1 MHQFKQFEHPTT
13 ETVAR
18 AWRIPLGRKFRKAG
32 FGLFFAISLLFVLF
46 TLSPILSA
54 QDSTP
59 KPDAQ
64 QNQPA
69 QDVPD
74 APSAVKPPPACPSNL
89 PPAARPDP
97 GTQPAPASQGQ
108 PGENPPP
115 PMPPI
120 KTVPPGS
127 VPPGGSDIAS
137 SREEL
142 YTLKTGVNFVVV
154 PVTVKDDNGHLVD
167 GLLPKDFVVLEDGK
181 KQQLKFFSSDPIALS
196 AAIILDVGMPDVAV
210 QKVNQTF
217 TALQGAFSPYDEVAL
232 YTFSTTVS
240 QVSDFSTGAQRLT
253 RVLDQIKTE
262 RGRNNGVPVMN
273 GPLGPQGPTVNG
285 IPVERQGSPAM
296 TSPPK
301 DVSVLNDA
309 VLRAALDLSKRNRAN
324 RKIIFVI
331 SQGREYGSRTSYKD
345 VLKVLLSREAAVY
358 AIAVEAS
365 AIPGYN
371 KLEKIHLP
379 KYGYSD
385 ILPKYAQATG
395 GEVFTEFSRD
405 NVEAAYAR
413 ATGEARNQYTLG
425 YTTRITPSSSYR
437 EIEVRVDH
445 PGLKISAKSG
455 YYPLPPTAH

>member
-1 MHQFKQFEHPTT
+1 MHQFKQFEHPRI
-13 ETVAR
+13 ETVAHL
-18 AWRIPLGRKFRKAG
+18 WRIPLGRLFRKAG
-32 FGLFFAISLLFVLF
+32 FGCFVLL
-46 TLSPILSA
+46 TLSALVSLAAA
-54 QDSTP
+54 QDTP
-59 KPDAQ
+59 PNQASQPPGAQ
-64 QNQPA
+64 S

-74 APSAVKPPPACPSNL
+74 APSAVKPPNPFPNPNNL
-89 PPAARPDP
+89 PPQARPENN
-97 GTQPAPASQGQ
+97 GQ
-108 PGENPPP
+108 PGDNAPP

-127 VPPGGSDIAS
+127 VPTDNAGLAS
-137 SREEL
+137 THEEL

-167 GLLPKDFVVLEDGK
+167 GLLPRDFSVLEDGK

-196 AAIILDVGMPDVAV
+196 AAVVLDLSMSDAAV

-232 YTFSTTVS
+232 YTFSSTVS
-240 QVSDFSTGAQRLT
+240 QVSDFSTSTQHLT
-253 RVLDQIKTE
+253 RILDQIKTE
-262 RGRNNGVPVMN
+262 HGQNNGVPVMN

-285 IPVERQGSPAM
+285 VPIERPGAPVN
-296 TSPPK
+296 TTPPK

-309 VLRAALDLSKRNRAN
+309 ILRAALDLSKRNRAN

-331 SQGREYGSRTSYKD
+331 SQGREYGSRAAYKD

-358 AIAVEAS
+358 GIAVEGS
-365 AIPGYN
+365 AIPVYN
-371 KLEKIHLP
+371 KLERLHVP
-379 KYGYSD
+379 KFGYSD
-385 ILPKYAQATG
+385 LLPKYALATG
-395 GEVFTEFSRD
+395 GDIFTEFSRD
-405 NVEAAYAR
+405 AVEAAYAR

-425 YTTRITPSSSYR
+425 YTTRITPSSTYR
-437 EIEVRVDH
+437 EIEVRVAR

>member
-1 MHQFKQFEHPTT
+1 MHQCKQFEHPIT

-18 AWRIPLGRKFRKAG
+18 PWRIPLGRLFRKAG
-32 FGLFFAISLLFVLF
+32 LVSIFALTLGLLVSLA
-46 TLSPILSA
+46 SA
-54 QDSTP
+54 QENAADPNSQA
-59 KPDAQ
+59 K
-64 QNQPA
+64 QPA
-69 QDVPD
+69 SQQDVPD
-74 APSAVKPPPACPSNL
+74 APSAVKPPPAFPTNI
-89 PPAARPDP
+89 PPAARPEP
-97 GTQPAPASQGQ
+97 STQPAPGSQGQ
-108 PGENPPP
+108 PGNGAPP

-127 VPPGGSDIAS
+127 IPNDVSTSTDD
-137 SREEL
+137 L
-142 YTLKTGVNFVVV
+142 YKLVTGVNFVVV
-154 PVTVKDDNGHLVD
+154 PVTVKDDNGHMVD

-181 KQQLKFFSSDPIALS
+181 RQQLKFFSSDPIALS
-196 AAIILDVGMPDVAV
+196 AAVILDLGMSDAAV

-232 YTFSTTVS
+232 YTFSSTVS
-240 QVSDFSTGAQRLT
+240 QVSDFSVGAQRLT

-285 IPVERQGSPAM
+285 VPVERPGAQPNIA
-296 TSPPK
+296 PPK

-309 VLRAALDLSKRNRAN
+309 ILRAALDLSKRNRAN

-345 VLKVLLSREAAVY
+345 VLRVLLARNAAVY
-358 AIAVEAS
+358 AVAVEAS
-365 AIPGYN
+365 AIPVYN
-371 KLEKIHLP
+371 RIEKFHLP
-379 KYGYSD
+379 HYGYSD
-385 ILPKYAQATG
+385 ILPRYAFATG
-395 GEVFTEFSRD
+395 GDVYTEFSRD

-445 PGLKISAKSG
+445 PGLKVVAKSG

>member
-1 MHQFKQFEHPTT
+1 MHQCKQFEHPTT

-18 AWRIPLGRKFRKAG
+18 PWRIPLGRLFRKAG
-32 FGLFFAISLLFVLF
+32 LVSILVF
-46 TLSPILSA
+46 TLGALASFATA
-54 QDSTP
+54 QDNAADSNSQA
-59 KPDAQ
+59 KP
-64 QNQPA
+64 PA
-69 QDVPD
+69 SQQDVPD
-74 APSAVKPPPACPSNL
+74 APSAVKPPPAFPTNI
-89 PPAARPDP
+89 PPAARPEP
-97 GTQPAPASQGQ
+97 STQPVPGSQGQ
-108 PGENPPP
+108 PANGAAP

-127 VPPGGSDIAS
+127 IPSDVS
-137 SREEL
+137 TSTEEL
-142 YTLKTGVNFVVV
+142 YKLKTGVNFVVV
-154 PVTVKDDNGHLVD
+154 PVTVKDDNGHMVD

-181 KQQLKFFSSDPIALS
+181 KQQLKFFSSDPISLS
-196 AAIILDVGMPDVAV
+196 AAIILDLGMPDAAV

-232 YTFSTTVS
+232 YTFSSTVS
-240 QVSDFSTGAQRLT
+240 QVSDFSVGAQRLT
-253 RVLDQIKTE
+253 RILDQIKTE

-285 IPVERQGSPAM
+285 IPVERPGGQPNIA
-296 TSPPK
+296 PPK

-309 VLRAALDLSKRNRAN
+309 ILRAALDLSKRNRAN

-331 SQGREYGSRTSYKD
+331 SQGREFGSRTSYKD
-345 VLKVLLSREAAVY
+345 VLRVLLSREAAVY

-365 AIPGYN
+365 AIPVYN

-379 KYGYSD
+379 RYGYSD
-385 ILPKYAQATG
+385 ILPRYAFATG
-395 GEVFTEFSRD
+395 GDVYTEFSRD

-437 EIEVRVDH
+437 EIEVRVDR
-445 PGLKISAKSG
+445 PGLKVVAKSG

>member
-1 MHQFKQFEHPTT
+1 MHQFKQFEHPNFL
-13 ETVAR
+13 TVAR
-18 AWRIPLGRKFRKAG
+18 PWRIPLGRLFRKAG
-32 FGLFFAISLLFVLF
+32 FACFVLC
-46 TLSPILSA
+46 TLSVLASLALA
-54 QDSTP
+54 QDNPPS
-59 KPDAQ
+59 
-64 QNQPA
+64 QNSQAPSSQS

-74 APSAVKPPPACPSNL
+74 APSAVKPPSQFPPNL
-89 PPAARPDP
+89 PPAARPDS
-97 GTQPAPASQGQ
+97 TSQGQ
-108 PGENPPP
+108 PGDNAPP

-120 KTVPPGS
+120 KTTPPGTA
-127 VPPGGSDIAS
+127 PS
-137 SREEL
+137 SADNEGLPSSHEEL

-154 PVTVKDDNGHLVD
+154 PVTVKDDDGHMVD
-167 GLLPKDFVVLEDGK
+167 GLLPRDFTVLEDGK

-196 AAIILDVGMPDVAV
+196 AAVILDLGMPDAAV

-240 QVSDFSTGAQRLT
+240 QVSDFNTGAQRLT
-253 RVLDQIKTE
+253 RILDQIKTE
-262 RGRNNGVPVMN
+262 HGQNNGVPVMS

-285 IPVERQGSPAM
+285 IPVERQGAPAN

-309 VLRAALDLSKRNRAN
+309 ILRAALDLSKRNRAN

-331 SQGREYGSRTSYKD
+331 SQGREYGSRASYKD
-345 VLKVLLSREAAVY
+345 VLKVLLEREAAVY
-358 AIAVEAS
+358 GIAVEAS
-365 AIPGYN
+365 AIPVYN
-371 KLEKIHLP
+371 KIEKLHVPGKLF
-379 KYGYSD
+379 GYSD
-385 ILPKYAQATG
+385 ILPKYAFATG
-395 GEVFTEFSRD
+395 GEIFTEFSRD
-405 NVEAAYAR
+405 AVEAAYAH

-437 EIEVRVDH
+437 EIEVRVDR

>member
-18 AWRIPLGRKFRKAG
+18 TWRIPLGRLFRKAG
-32 FGLFFAISLLFVLF
+32 YGWILMSTLFALSLLAC
-46 TLSPILSA
+46 A
-54 QDSTP
+54 QDGAP
-59 KPDAQ
+59 KQDSQ
-64 QNQPA
+64 QNPPSS

-74 APSAVKPPPACPSNL
+74 APSAVKPPSAFPTNL
-89 PPAARPDP
+89 PPAARPE
-97 GTQPAPASQGQ
+97 PAPTQGQ
-108 PGENPPP
+108 PGSTPP
-115 PMPPI
+115 PMPPV

-127 VPPGGSDIAS
+127 VRSSSDIAS
-137 SREEL
+137 SPEDL

-154 PVTVKDDNGHLVD
+154 PVTVKDDNGHMVD

-196 AAIILDVGMPDVAV
+196 AAVILDLGMSDAAV

-232 YTFSTTVS
+232 YTFSSTVS

-285 IPVERQGSPAM
+285 IPVERPGAQPNIA
-296 TSPPK
+296 PPK
-301 DVSVLNDA
+301 DVRVLNDA
-309 VLRAALDLSKRNRAN
+309 ILRAALDLSKRNRTN

-331 SQGREYGSRTSYKD
+331 SEGREYGSRASYSD
-345 VLKVLLSREAAVY
+345 VLRILLSREATVY
-358 AIAVEAS
+358 GIAVEGS
-365 AIPGYN
+365 AIPVYN

-379 KYGYSD
+379 HYGYSD
-385 ILPKYAQATG
+385 ILPKFAFATG
-395 GEVFTEFSRD
+395 GDVFTEFSRD

-425 YTTRITPSSSYR
+425 YTTRITPSSAYR
-437 EIEVRVDH
+437 EIEVRVDR
-445 PGLKISAKSG
+445 PGLKVVAKSG

>member
-1 MHQFKQFEHPTT
+1 MCVGASWTQ
-13 ETVAR
+13 
-18 AWRIPLGRKFRKAG
+18 
-32 FGLFFAISLLFVLF
+32 
-46 TLSPILSA
+46 A
-54 QDSTP
+54 QDNAP
-59 KPDAQ
+59 KPDSQ
-64 QNQPA
+64 QNPPSSQ

-74 APSAVKPPPACPSNL
+74 APSAVKPPSPFPSNL
-89 PPAARPDP
+89 PSAGRPEPSNQPTP
-97 GTQPAPASQGQ
+97 GSQGN
-108 PGENPPP
+108 PGDNPPPP

-127 VPPGGSDIAS
+127 VPTNSDIAS
-137 SREEL
+137 TREEL

-196 AAIILDVGMPDVAV
+196 AAIILDIGMPDVAV

-273 GPLGPQGPTVNG
+273 GPLGPQGPTING
-285 IPVERQGSPAM
+285 IPVERQGSPAN

-309 VLRAALDLSKRNRAN
+309 ILRAALDLSKRNRAN

-331 SQGREYGSRTSYKD
+331 SQGREYGSRTAYKD

-379 KYGYSD
+379 HYGYSD

-437 EIEVRVDH
+437 EIEVRVDR